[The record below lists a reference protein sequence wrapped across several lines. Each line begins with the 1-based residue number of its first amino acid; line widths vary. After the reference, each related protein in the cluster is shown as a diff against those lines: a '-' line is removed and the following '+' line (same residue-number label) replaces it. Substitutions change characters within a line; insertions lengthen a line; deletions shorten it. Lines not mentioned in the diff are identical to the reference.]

1 MGEQKETM
9 SERANGP
16 MRWTTMDCKRDGFC
30 GEPSQGTSDE
40 QEGEL
45 SNEPAVGALLL
56 THHGYAS

>member
-1 MGEQKETM
+1 
-9 SERANGP
+9 
-16 MRWTTMDCKRDGFC
+16 MDDDGLQTGLFC